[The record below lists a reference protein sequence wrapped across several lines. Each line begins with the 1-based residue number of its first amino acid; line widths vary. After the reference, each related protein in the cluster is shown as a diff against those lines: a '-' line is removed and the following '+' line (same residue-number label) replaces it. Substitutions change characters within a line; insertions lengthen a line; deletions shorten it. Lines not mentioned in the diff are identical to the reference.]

1 MQILELLL
9 GDRVAEAHGVDRVD
23 VELLLLIFNK
33 DSVFLKQRLLL
44 EFLDAFLLSQELLL
58 QRLHVTVKTLVLVH
72 LLLVLLLVSL
82 EH

>member
-44 EFLDAFLLSQELLL
+44 EFLDAFLLSQELFL
-58 QRLHVTVKTLVLVH
+58 QRLHVAVKTLVLVH